1 MDNNSLD
8 IVYVLTNEAMP
19 GLVKI
24 GKTSHDNPETRV
36 NQLYTTGVP
45 VPFTI
50 EYACR
55 VLDAREVERVL
66 HNAFD
71 LQRINPNREFFEIEP
86 HHVIG
91 VLKLLS
97 QEDVTEVVKSESS
110 DVGAEDMK
118 AVENLRS
125 RRPSLDFHVMDIP
138 NGSILKSTKTD
149 DTATV
154 VDNKKVNFRDQESVS
169 LSAATKEMLNLDRN
183 VRPVRFWT
191 FNGKNL
197 REIYY
202 ETYDSI
208 D

>member
-1 MDNNSLD
+1 MTESSLD

-24 GKTSHDNPETRV
+24 GKTSQDRPETRV

-55 VLDAREVERVL
+55 VVDAREVERVL

-71 LQRINPNREFFEIEP
+71 LQRINQNREFFEIEP
-86 HHVIG
+86 RHVIG

-97 QEDVTEVVKSESS
+97 QEDVTEVVQSESS
-110 DVGAEDMK
+110 DVAEEDLK
-118 AVENLRS
+118 AAESLRR

-138 NGSILKSTKTD
+138 NGSILESTRTD

-154 VDNKKVNFRDQESVS
+154 VNNKRVSFRDQESVS
-169 LSAATKEMLNLDRN
+169 LTAATREMLNQDRD

-191 FNGKNL
+191 FNGKSL
-197 REIYY
+197 RDIYY
-202 ETYDSI
+202 ETYESI
-208 D
+208 E

>member
-1 MDNNSLD
+1 MTESSLD

-24 GKTSHDNPETRV
+24 GKTSQDRPETRV

-55 VLDAREVERVL
+55 VVDAREVERVL

-71 LQRINPNREFFEIEP
+71 LQRINQNREFFEIEP

-97 QEDVTEVVKSESS
+97 QEDVTEVVQSESS
-110 DVGAEDMK
+110 DVADEDLKAAES
-118 AVENLRS
+118 LRR

-138 NGSILKSTKTD
+138 NGSILESTRTD

-154 VDNKKVNFRDQESVS
+154 VNNKRVSFRDQESVS
-169 LSAATKEMLNLDRN
+169 LTAATREMLNQDRD

-191 FNGKNL
+191 FNGKSL
-197 REIYY
+197 RDIYY
-202 ETYDSI
+202 ETYESI
-208 D
+208 E

>member
-1 MDNNSLD
+1 MTESSLD

-24 GKTSHDNPETRV
+24 GKTSQDRPETRV

-55 VLDAREVERVL
+55 VVDAREVERVL

-71 LQRINPNREFFEIEP
+71 LQRINQNREFFEIEP
-86 HHVIG
+86 RHVIG

-97 QEDVTEVVKSESS
+97 QEDVTEAVQSESS
-110 DVGAEDMK
+110 DVAEEDLK
-118 AVENLRS
+118 AAESLRR

-138 NGSILKSTKTD
+138 NGSILESTRTD

-154 VDNKKVNFRDQESVS
+154 VNNKRVSFRDQESVS
-169 LSAATKEMLNLDRN
+169 LTAATREMLNQDRD

-191 FNGKNL
+191 FNGKSL
-197 REIYY
+197 RDIYY
-202 ETYDSI
+202 ETYESI
-208 D
+208 E

>member
-1 MDNNSLD
+1 MDDSGLD

-24 GKTSHDNPETRV
+24 GRTSHGSPETRV

-50 EYACR
+50 EYACK
-55 VLDAREVERVL
+55 VLDAREVERAL

-71 LQRINPNREFFEIEP
+71 LQRINQNREFFEIEP

-91 VLKLLS
+91 VLQLLS

-110 DVGAEDMK
+110 DVGAEDLK
-118 AVENLRS
+118 AAENMRR

-138 NGSILKSTKTD
+138 NGSILESTTTD

-154 VDNKKVNFRDQESVS
+154 VDNKKVNFRDQEAVS
-169 LSAATKEMLNLDRN
+169 LSAATKEMLELDRN
-183 VRPVRFWT
+183 VRPIRFWT

-197 REIYY
+197 RDIYY
-202 ETYDSI
+202 ETYGARD
-208 D
+208 

>member
-110 DVGAEDMK
+110 DVGAR
-118 AVENLRS
+118 VYSN
-125 RRPSLDFHVMDIP
+125 
-138 NGSILKSTKTD
+138 
-149 DTATV
+149 
-154 VDNKKVNFRDQESVS
+154 
-169 LSAATKEMLNLDRN
+169 KEMLEVDGSN
-183 VRPVRFWT
+183 VEIHAC
-191 FNGKNL
+191 L
-197 REIYY
+197 RI
-202 ETYDSI
+202 
-208 D
+208 